1 MTSETDYS
9 IRRTVGAREIP
20 GLRPVSDRKQQRK
33 RRGRQ
38 RRKDAP
44 ADGTDEEAVQVEL
57 TDEQID
63 NGDVPKDEQ
72 DSPPEGP
79 AVDYL
84 A

>member
-20 GLRPVSDRKQQRK
+20 GLRPVADRDQRRK
-33 RRGRQ
+33 RRRHREQ
-38 RRKDAP
+38 AP
-44 ADGTDEEAVQVEL
+44 ADEPEEEAVQVEL
-57 TDEQID
+57 TDEQVD
-63 NGDVPKDEQ
+63 TGEAPADEQ